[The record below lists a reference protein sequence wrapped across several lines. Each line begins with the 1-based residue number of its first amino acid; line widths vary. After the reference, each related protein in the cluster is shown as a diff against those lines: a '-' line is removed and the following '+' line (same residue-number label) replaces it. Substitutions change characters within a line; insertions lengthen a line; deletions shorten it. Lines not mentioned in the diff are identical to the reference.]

1 MTSTK
6 PYLIRAIW
14 EWCGDQGFTP
24 YVAVEVDGR
33 TQVPMEFVRDGQ
45 IVLNLGAEAT
55 HMLELGN
62 LEISFQ
68 ARFNGAPFPVRI
80 PVDRVAAIYAR
91 ENGQGMGFEVGDQ
104 PAEEGLVPT
113 SEGDS
118 ITADDGGPRGKPG
131 GRPRLTR
138 IK

>member
-24 YVAVEVDGR
+24 YVAVEVDSR
-33 TQVPMEFVRDGQ
+33 TQVPKEFVRDGQ

-55 HMLELGN
+55 HMLDLGN
-62 LEISFQ
+62 TEISFQ
-68 ARFNGAPFPVRI
+68 ARFNGVPFPVRI

-91 ENGQGMGFEVGDQ
+91 ENGQGMGFEIDDG
-104 PAEEGLVPT
+104 PAEGASVPAA
-113 SEGDS
+113 EGDC
-118 ITADDGGPRGKPG
+118 TPADGEEPGPTPG